1 MCILLLNTMSVRYL
15 VVDCWQ
21 YICKV
26 LIFFAGKFTVEYD
39 FGSILRYRLLGTSV
53 SEALRLLIMCKS
65 TYIFLF
71 SLKTVISFYSDSD
84 CWPMLP
90 EYNIVSL
97 FY

>member
-1 MCILLLNTMSVRYL
+1 MSVRYF
-15 VVDCWQ
+15 VVDCWL

-26 LIFFAGKFTVEYD
+26 LIFFAEKITVEYD
-39 FGSILRYRLLGTSV
+39 FGSILGYRLLGTSF
-53 SEALRLLIMCKS
+53 SEALSLLIMC
-65 TYIFLF
+65 IVHI

-97 FY
+97 IY